1 MWNRYL
7 REALAIIRKTNPT
20 RTVIIGPAGYNSIGG
35 LKDLDLPQEDRNIIV
50 TVHYYSP
57 MDFTHQGASWAGR
70 QDKVGVEWTGT
81 AAEMAAIKS
90 DFAKAQAWASKHN
103 RPAFLGE
110 LGVTAKG

>member
-70 QDKVGVEWTGT
+70 QDKVGVEWEGT
-81 AAEMAAIKS
+81 PQEKAAIEG
-90 DFAKAQAWASKHN
+90 DFGKAADGAKETN
-103 RPAFLGE
+103 R
-110 LGVTAKG
+110 